1 MANVKESQSQQAKD
15 VSTVSPSA
23 GINTANNTR
32 IRNEIQLVDFNFLD
46 VN

>member
-15 VSTVSPSA
+15 VSIASQNKVNDSA
-23 GINTANNTR
+23 INTR